1 MKYVEITD
9 TSYVR
14 DVDSKAILNTDKK
27 ALSDYLMKKEI
38 ATKKQLEDGE
48 IKNRLGKL
56 EQDIQQIKDLLLK
69 MSFSECFFI

>member
-9 TSYVR
+9 TSYIR

-27 ALSDYLMKKEI
+27 GLNEYLMKKEI
-38 ATKKQLEDGE
+38 AKKKKNEEDE
-48 IKNRLGKL
+48 IKNRLSKL

-69 MSFSECFFI
+69 MSR

>member
-38 ATKKQLEDGE
+38 AKKKQLEDGE

-69 MSFSECFFI
+69 MSR

>member
-9 TSYVR
+9 TSYIR

-27 ALSDYLMKKEI
+27 GLNEYLMKKEI
-38 ATKKQLEDGE
+38 AKKKKNEENE
-48 IKNRLGKL
+48 IKNRLSKL

-69 MSFSECFFI
+69 MSR